1 MGVLSRLK
9 RRVGGTARLM
19 RDAVGAIAD
28 SARPGAAEPAA
39 AYPTPPAAPAGATA
53 AGPAPAPRPA
63 APAPVDRSGRD
74 GEPFWFLDGGQ
85 ADEGWEETNPSEAW
99 RPAAGAGGADG
110 S

>member
-9 RRVGGTARLM
+9 RRVGGTARLV

-28 SARPGAAEPAA
+28 SARPGAAEP
-39 AYPTPPAAPAGATA
+39 PPAHPTPAGASA
-53 AGPAPAPRPA
+53 SGPAPAPRPA

-99 RPAAGAGGADG
+99 RAAAGAGGAPDG